1 MGVQFVMRITFL
13 LLLTYGLAEAA
24 APPMAV
30 PGCKDICGNV
40 SIPYPFGMTTA
51 GCYLNDWFKID
62 CSPGNGSSAGNDSS
76 VRAFLPSINME
87 VLEIKIPNPI
97 NDGAFYSFL
106 EPGIVR
112 VKMPNIISSNC
123 TSTGAINGVVN
134 MTGGPFYFSSYRNK
148 FISVGC
154 NNIALMTGSD
164 PTVLVGCNSDCDD
177 KTMIEREAKC
187 SGFNC
192 CQTTVPYGNQ
202 VFNANLKRKYEKN
215 EGIEK
220 CKIAFLAEKEWF
232 DSNITNPSYEVPL
245 LEDVPVTLEWTV
257 SNFSTL
263 TTTEAKER
271 KADWFYTNYDAMYY
285 CCLGG
290 YEGNPYLNTGCQ
302 DINECEKDNTC
313 PNKSDCENTEGS
325 YNCDRGKTR
334 SKILKIAII
343 VICTSFGVLFLLL
356 ITWWLYKVIKKRNK
370 IKLKQK
376 FFKRNGGLL
385 LQQQLSSN
393 ENNVQKAKLFNS
405 KELENA
411 TDRFNANRIL
421 GKGGQGTVY
430 KGMLIDGRIVAIKK
444 CNIVDEGNLE
454 QFINEIIILS
464 QINHRN
470 VVKLLGCCLET
481 EVPLLVYEFIPNG
494 TLFQYLHEENEDFPL
509 LTWEMRLRIATEI
522 AGALSYLHS
531 AASLPIYHRDI
542 KSSNILLD
550 EKYRA
555 KVADFGTSKSVAI
568 DQTHVTT
575 LVYGTFG
582 YLDPEYFQTSQFTEK
597 SDVYS
602 FGVVL
607 VELLTGEK
615 PVSLTRSQEGRNL
628 STYFVHSLKE
638 NRLFDI
644 LDTQVSK
651 VDNKDEVMKIANL
664 AKRCLHFN
672 GKKRPTMLEIMMEL
686 EGVQNVL
693 PVQPNFEELE
703 YVRNEEMGPWN
714 DVSIS
719 TTSCLESRTTSCLES
734 RTTSSSDILPLLSIK
749 SL

>member
-1 MGVQFVMRITFL
+1 MKMAVQFVMRITIL
-13 LLLTYGLAEAA
+13 VLLTYELAEAA
-24 APPMAV
+24 AAAPIAKPD
-30 PGCKDICGNV
+30 CNSRCGNLE
-40 SIPYPFGMTTA
+40 IPYPFGIGP
-51 GCYLNDWFKID
+51 GCYMDKLFEVVCNRT
-62 CSPGNGSSAGNDSS
+62 GSSAK
-76 VRAFLPSINME
+76 AFLTSIDKE
-87 VLEIKIPNPI
+87 VLQI
-97 NDGAFYSFL
+97 N
-106 EPGIVR
+106 
-112 VKMPNIISSNC
+112 ISSSAYSSDPTVQVQMPIIYSKGC
-123 TSTGAINGVVN
+123 RSSGSDAALKISGS
-134 MTGGPFYFSSYRNK
+134 PFNFSYYHNT

-154 NNIALMTGSD
+154 DNFATITGLGPVVFGCKSHCNKSNIVEGT
-164 PTVLVGCNSDCDD
+164 
-177 KTMIEREAKC
+177 RC

-192 CQTTVPYGNQ
+192 CESSYFPSNQQEFHVEFRSINESKAREEDACKYAFLVDQNWLESNKPDPSSVQYWETVPI
-202 VFNANLKRKYEKN
+202 V
-215 EGIEK
+215 
-220 CKIAFLAEKEWF
+220 
-232 DSNITNPSYEVPL
+232 
-245 LEDVPVTLEWTV
+245 LEWTI
-257 SNFSTL
+257 SNRTNNSRDMFESLKKRNDVRCSFSD
-263 TTTEAKER
+263 EAKDFDSFTCDC
-271 KADWFYTNYDAMYY
+271 ASGFQ
-285 CCLGG
+285 
-290 YEGNPYLNTGCQ
+290 GNPYLPSGCA
-302 DINECEKDNTC
+302 INICDSK
-313 PNKSDCENTEGS
+313 NKEDCFSFAEPKGP
-325 YNCDRGKTR
+325 KHP
-334 SKILKIAII
+334 LMIAIT
-343 VICTSFGVLFLLL
+343 VISPSFGILFLLH
-356 ITWWLYKVIKKRNK
+356 IIWWLYKAIKKRNK
-370 IKLKQK
+370 IKLKQN
-376 FFKRNGGLL
+376 FFRRNGGSL

-411 TDRFNANRIL
+411 TDCFNENRIL

-444 CNIVDEGNLE
+444 CNTVDEGNLE
-454 QFINEIIILS
+454 QFVNEIIILS

-509 LTWEMRLRIATEI
+509 LTWDMRLRIAKET

-555 KVADFGTSKSVAI
+555 KVADFGTSRSVTI

-607 VELLTGEK
+607 IELLTGEK
-615 PVSLTRSQEGRNL
+615 PISSTRSQEGRNL

-651 VDNKDEVMKIANL
+651 VCNKDEVIAIANL
-664 AKRCLHFN
+664 AKRCVHLN
-672 GKKRPTMLEIMMEL
+672 GKKRPTMMEIMVEL
-686 EGVQNVL
+686 EGVQKVSL
-693 PVQPNFEELE
+693 AQPNFEELG
-703 YVRNEEMGPWN
+703 YVRNEEMGPPN

-719 TTSCLESRTTSCLES
+719 ASSCLESGSA
-734 RTTSSSDILPLLSIK
+734 SSSDVLPLLSI
-749 SL
+749 

>member
-1 MGVQFVMRITFL
+1 
-13 LLLTYGLAEAA
+13 
-24 APPMAV
+24 MAM
-30 PGCKDICGNV
+30 PGCNGRCGNV

-51 GCYLNDWFKID
+51 GCYLNDWFRIV
-62 CSPGNGSSAGNDSS
+62 CTGNDSS
-76 VRAFLPSINME
+76 ARAFLPSINME
-87 VLEIKIPNPI
+87 VLKIKFHNRYY
-97 NDGAFYSFL
+97 DGDYYSYY
-106 EPGIVR
+106 EPGIIR
-112 VKMPNIISSNC
+112 VKMPIISSSNC
-123 TSTGAINGVVN
+123 TSTVPRNGSVGVN
-134 MTGGPFYFSSYRNK
+134 MTGSPFYFSSYRNK

-154 NNIALMTGSD
+154 NNMAVMADSD
-164 PTVLVGCNSDCDD
+164 PTVLVGCNSDCDK

-202 VFNANLKRKYEKN
+202 VFNVTFKSTDEKDQ
-215 EGIEK
+215 GIEE
-220 CKIAFLAEKEWF
+220 CKYAFLAEEGWF
-232 DSNITNPSYEVPL
+232 DSNITNPSNEVPH
-245 LEDVPVTLEWTV
+245 LEYVPVALEWTA
-257 SNFSTL
+257 SNFTIIDK
-263 TTTEAKER
+263 TEAARR
-271 KADWFYTNYDAMYY
+271 KASWYPTKYGAWYYY
-285 CCLGG
+285 CRYG

-302 DINECEKDNTC
+302 DINECENDNNRC
-313 PNKSDCENTEGS
+313 PDKADCENKDGGYSCEK
-325 YNCDRGKTR
+325 RKTR
-334 SKILKIAII
+334 WKIAII

-411 TDRFNANRIL
+411 TDRFNENRIL

-444 CNIVDEGNLE
+444 CNTVDEGNLE

-509 LTWEMRLRIATEI
+509 LTWDMRLRIATEI

-550 EKYRA
+550 DKYRA
-555 KVADFGTSKSVAI
+555 KVADFGTSRSVAI

-607 VELLTGEK
+607 IELLTGEK
-615 PVSLTRSQEGRNL
+615 PVSSMRSQEGRNL

-651 VDNKDEVMKIANL
+651 DGNKDEIMTIANL

-672 GKKRPTMLEIMMEL
+672 GKKRPTMIEIMMEL
-686 EGVQNVL
+686 EGVQKIS
-693 PVQPNFEELE
+693 PIQPNFEELE
-703 YVRNEEMGPWN
+703 YVENEEMGP
-714 DVSIS
+714 
-719 TTSCLESRTTSCLES
+719 
-734 RTTSSSDILPLLSIK
+734 
-749 SL
+749 